1 MRGPALAPLWLV
13 LTVAHAVAAAPP
25 SLQNGRAEQ
34 DQAATR
40 LRAAQAD
47 ARRLADQRVLTTA
60 ALQKL
65 EAQTADAATAM
76 DALARRRAD
85 AQRRLAARAAD
96 LAPLLPLLERLS
108 LYPSETLLAVPAG
121 PEAALQG
128 LLVLK
133 GLARQLEDD
142 ARALRSEQAE
152 LADLT
157 TAAAAQERRLA
168 EAQAVQATQ
177 AAQLDQQIAGAQ
189 ARSQAAEDAAADAT
203 RRSADQAAR
212 AETLRA
218 ALAQIELNRRA
229 EELRARN
236 DAATAER
243 QKREAA
249 AAEARVRQ
257 AAFAQ
262 PPGPDLAERLNPL
275 GAPVA
280 GAVLHSFGEP
290 GESGSAQGISYQAPP
305 AARVS
310 APCGGR
316 VVFAGPFRSF
326 GVLVILDCG
335 HGFHFVLAGL
345 EHLDTQ
351 VGRIVQPG
359 EPVGAMPVWDPRT
372 PGARPALYVELRRDG
387 QPINPAPFLR
397 ARS

>member
-1 MRGPALAPLWLV
+1 MRGPAALAAAVFALSLAP
-13 LTVAHAVAAAPP
+13 AHATAP
-25 SLQNGRAEQ
+25 SRAEQ

-47 ARRLADQRVLTTA
+47 ARRLADQRVATTA

-85 AQRRLAARAAD
+85 AERRLAARAAD
-96 LAPLLPLLERLS
+96 LAPLLPLIERLS

-121 PEAALQG
+121 PEAALRG

-152 LADLT
+152 VAELT
-157 TAAAAQERRLA
+157 ASATAQERRLA
-168 EAQAVQATQ
+168 DAQAVQAGQ
-177 AAQLDQQIAGAQ
+177 AAQLDRQIANAQ
-189 ARSQAAEDAAADAT
+189 ARSQAAEDAAADAA
-203 RRSADQAAR
+203 RRSAEQAAQ
-212 AETLRA
+212 AETVRA
-218 ALAQIELNRRA
+218 ALAQIEANRRDDEA
-229 EELRARN
+229 RARS
-236 DAATAER
+236 DAAAAER

-262 PPGPDLAERLNPL
+262 APGPDLGEPHGQL

-290 GESGSAQGISYQAPP
+290 GETGAAQGISYQAPP

-359 EPVGAMPVWDPRT
+359 EPVGSMPTWDPRT
-372 PGARPALYVELRRDG
+372 PGARPALYLELRRDG